1 MQGLQ
6 KKQIKLDV
14 DKEKKGDREMV
25 RYEGLHWKIV
35 QGQENE
41 EKMQKIKNGPM
52 WKSKVGEH

>member
-1 MQGLQ
+1 MQPLGTCVKCRACK

-41 EKMQKIKNGPM
+41 EKCKK
-52 WKSKVGEH
+52 

>member
-25 RYEGLHWKIV
+25 RYEGSHWKIV

-41 EKMQKIKNGPM
+41 EKCKK
-52 WKSKVGEH
+52 